1 MIFRQTKIVVAAMV
15 LCCACG
21 GEAANGGEASA
32 TDEAS
37 VEIKRRSG
45 SFLEDYLAARRGA
58 APAKPVQVSGL
69 WEGVLFCPS
78 GVYPIS
84 ADLRHSGETVNGS
97 AAIDHAIG
105 DERKP
110 TPFYAEHKGREGEG
124 DYDAS
129 IQLFNLRIERNEA
142 AADPRQERGLHLE
155 FMLAPKSGDR
165 ALVNAIEISGGRSQ
179 RQCAGVA
186 ARNKPAEKIR
196 AFKEASEMIR
206 GDRRSVVQ
214 GEACPAK
221 YSEWID
227 AVRAGADPFEDAVF
241 KPAFGSPF
249 RDMDP
254 ETLLSASALISGS
267 CSQTDDR
274 AKNIDIL
281 RVGAALRNYKEYDAA
296 NAAYLRDAVFDDW
309 TAWVDAERQRGVK
322 FDYSTAVALRAA
334 PNRLGL
340 RGDPKAAEFDAE
352 IEPIVTAAENSRY
365 NDDFAERIEAHKDDF
380 ETLSALHR
388 EARSRGDIDLGMV
401 ATGLDYYLADAAQTY
416 AETAEDIRD
425 AVYMNAWT
433 GQYEA
438 SKDCPATKP
447 AVCEKAADAFRN
459 KTDKLASQFAS
470 AEDKAFKQLARQALG
485 TEGLADL
492 VAFEKRL
499 AEDYA
504 GLLTLAPFEKS
515 ADQRAKT
522 RHALQ
527 RKHAGEIR
535 KELESV
541 NTAPAIRAIEEK
553 YFAGNDLA
561 DAPRQ
566 VVAAIETVMAG
577 TRPFSGLSGAEYFN
591 AIYNQ
596 DFEALRSLDR
606 RYVAGIRPLM
616 TFGAQQ
622 AMELGPLIN
631 ALSGQRSGT
640 AEADLAH
647 WLQNLSALHAVLGT
661 YLLNYQ
667 NVYAKCLQPNAPKM
681 VVTTQTD
688 YVTRDGFGAEISR
701 REGWTT
707 QDSYR
712 VNPEFGDHFTTLF
725 AATDGAAQ
733 AQLLDLLVNDAQI
746 TFLRQGVER
755 LMDGHDC
762 ASPEVK
768 QLEAGFLAYDR
779 ELKRRR

>member
-1 MIFRQTKIVVAAMV
+1 MVFRQTKIVVAAMV
-15 LCCACG
+15 LCCGCG
-21 GEAANGGEASA
+21 GEAANGGETSA
-32 TDEAS
+32 AGGGSAE
-37 VEIKRRSG
+37 VKRRSD

-58 APAKPVQVSGL
+58 PPAKPAQLSGL

-84 ADLRHSGETVNGS
+84 ADLRHAGLTVEGS
-97 AAIDHAIG
+97 AVIDHAIG

-110 TPFYAEHKGREGEG
+110 TPFHAEHKGRVGEGE
-124 DYDAS
+124 YDAAT
-129 IQLFNLRIERNEA
+129 QVFNLRIEPDAE
-142 AADPRQERGLHLE
+142 AADPRQERGLFLD

-165 ALVNAIEISGGRSQ
+165 ALVNAIEISAGRSQ

-186 ARNKPAEKIR
+186 ARNTAAEKIR
-196 AFKEASEMIR
+196 SFKDASELIR

-214 GEACPAK
+214 GENCPAN
-221 YSEWID
+221 YRDWID
-227 AVRAGADPFEDAVF
+227 AVRAGADPFEDSVF
-241 KPAFGSPF
+241 KPAFGAPF

-274 AKNIDIL
+274 ARNLEIL
-281 RVGAALRNYKEYDAA
+281 RIGGALRNYKEYDAA

-309 TAWVDAERQRGVK
+309 TAWVAAERKRGVM

-340 RGDPKAAEFDAE
+340 RGDPKAAGFDAE
-352 IEPIVTAAENSRY
+352 IEPVVAAAEASRH
-365 NDDFAERIEAHKDDF
+365 NDEFAERIEAHKDDF
-380 ETLSALHR
+380 ERLAALHR
-388 EARSRGDIDLGMV
+388 EAQSRGDIDIGMV
-401 ATGLDYYLADAAQTY
+401 ATALDYYLADAAQTY
-416 AETAEDIRD
+416 ADAAEDIRH

-433 GQYEA
+433 AQYDA
-438 SKDCPATKP
+438 GKDCPAAIP
-447 AVCEKAADAFRN
+447 AACEKAAKLFRN
-459 KTDKLASQFAS
+459 ETDNLASQFAS
-470 AEDKAFKQLARQALG
+470 SEDKAFKERARQARG
-485 TEGLADL
+485 TEGLAEL
-492 VAFEKRL
+492 VAFERRL

-504 GLLTLAPFEKS
+504 GLLTLAAFEKT
-515 ADQRAKT
+515 ADQRAKA
-522 RHALQ
+522 RNALQ
-527 RKHAGEIR
+527 RKHAGDIR

-541 NTAPAIRAIEEK
+541 NTAPAVRAIEAK

-566 VVAAIETVMAG
+566 VVAAIDKVMAG
-577 TRPFSGLSGAEYFN
+577 TRPFTGIPGADYLN

-596 DFEALRSLDR
+596 DFEALRALDR

-667 NVYAKCLQPNAPKM
+667 DVYAKCLRPDAPKM

-725 AATDGAAQ
+725 RAADGAAQ

-746 TFLRQGVER
+746 TFLRSGVKRVMER
-755 LMDGHDC
+755 HDC